1 MNFLL
6 RYSCLT
12 PYRLWAIEK
21 AYFAHW
27 ATRLNAVTFFAR
39 EPSQVTPK

>member
-1 MNFLL
+1 MNVLL
-6 RYSCLT
+6 HNSSLT

-21 AYFAHW
+21 ANFAHW

-39 EPSQVTPK
+39 EPSKVTPK